1 MASKQ
6 TDIANRPSLR
16 DLPDDA
22 RLWVF
27 GANRPLAAEEAS
39 RLHEET
45 GRFLDGWAA
54 HGEELAAAFDW
65 RYDRFL
71 IIALDE
77 RQAAASGCSIDGL
90 MGHVR
95 QLESE
100 LGVELVDGS
109 PVWYRDDGEIRRVS
123 RREFGKLATSG
134 DVSGRTVVF
143 DLTVGR
149 LGELRAGRWE
159 LPAKSSWHGQL
170 LPHEAD

>member
-1 MASKQ
+1 MASSH
-6 TDIANRPSLR
+6 TRRANRSSVR

-22 RLWVF
+22 RLWIF
-27 GANRPLAAEEAS
+27 GANRPLDAGEVS
-39 RLHEET
+39 RLNEET
-45 GRFLDGWAA
+45 ARFLEGWAA

-77 RQAAASGCSIDGL
+77 QHAAASGCSIDAL
-90 MGHVR
+90 TGHVR

-100 LGVELVDGS
+100 LGVGLVDGS
-109 PVWYRDDGEIRRVS
+109 PIWYRDGEEIRVAS
-123 RREFGKLATSG
+123 RREFRQLAASG
-134 DVSGRTVVF
+134 EVSGRTVVF

-159 LPAKSSWHGQL
+159 LPASSSWHGRL
-170 LPHEAD
+170 LPSEAS

>member
-1 MASKQ
+1 VTSSR
-6 TDIANRPSLR
+6 TRRANRSSVR

-22 RLWVF
+22 RVWIF

-39 RLHEET
+39 RLDEKT
-45 GRFLDGWAA
+45 ARFLEGWAA

-77 RQAAASGCSIDGL
+77 RRAAASGCSIDAL
-90 MGHVR
+90 TGHVR

-100 LGVELVDGS
+100 LGVDLVDGS
-109 PVWYRDDGEIRRVS
+109 PVWYRDDEEIRFAS
-123 RREFGKLATSG
+123 RREFGELAASG
-134 DVSGRTVVF
+134 DVSGQTVVF

-159 LPAKSSWHGQL
+159 LPASSSWHGQL
-170 LPHEAD
+170 LPPEAD

>member
-1 MASKQ
+1 MASSH
-6 TDIANRPSLR
+6 TGTASRPSFR

-22 RLWVF
+22 RLWIF
-27 GANRPLAAEEAS
+27 GANRPLGAEEAS
-39 RLHEET
+39 RLDEET
-45 GRFLDGWAA
+45 VRFLEEWAA

-77 RQAAASGCSIDGL
+77 RRAAASGCSIDAL

-95 QLESE
+95 QLEGE
-100 LGVELVDGS
+100 LDVDLVDGS
-109 PVWYRDDGEIRRVS
+109 PVWYRDGEQIRFAS
-123 RREFGKLATSG
+123 RREFRELATSG
-134 DVSGRTVVF
+134 DVSGQTVVF

-159 LPAKSSWHGQL
+159 LPANSSWHGQL
-170 LPHEAD
+170 LPPEAG

>member
-1 MASKQ
+1 MASSH
-6 TDIANRPSLR
+6 TDTASRPFFR
-16 DLPDDA
+16 HLPDDS
-22 RLWVF
+22 RLWIF
-27 GANRPLAAEEAS
+27 GANRPLTAEEAS
-39 RLHEET
+39 RLDEET
-45 GRFLDGWAA
+45 ARFLEEWAA

-77 RQAAASGCSIDGL
+77 RKAAASGCSIDAL

-95 QLESE
+95 QLEGE
-100 LGVELVDGS
+100 LGVDLVDGS
-109 PVWYRDDGEIRRVS
+109 PVWYRDGEEIRFAS
-123 RREFGKLATSG
+123 RKEFRELATSG

-159 LPAKSSWHGQL
+159 LPADSSWHGQF
-170 LPHEAD
+170 LPPEAG

>member
-1 MASKQ
+1 MASNR
-6 TDIANRPSLR
+6 TGTANRPSVQ

-27 GANRPLAAEEAS
+27 GANRPLAGQEAS
-39 RLHEET
+39 RLNEQT
-45 GRFLDGWAA
+45 ARFLEGWAA

-77 RQAAASGCSIDGL
+77 RQAAASGCSIDAL

-95 QLESE
+95 KLESE
-100 LGVELVDGS
+100 LGVDLVDGS
-109 PVWYRDDGEIRRVS
+109 PVWYRDGEEIRRVS
-123 RREFGKLATSG
+123 RREFGELAASG

-159 LPAKSSWHGQL
+159 LAANSSWHGQL

>member
-1 MASKQ
+1 VASSDRG
-6 TDIANRPSLR
+6 TASRPSVG

-22 RLWVF
+22 RLWIF
-27 GANRPLAAEEAS
+27 GASRPLAAEEAS
-39 RLHEET
+39 RLDEET
-45 GRFLDGWAA
+45 ARFLEGWAA
-54 HGEELAAAFDW
+54 HGEELAGAFEW

-71 IIALDE
+71 IIAVDE
-77 RQAAASGCSIDGL
+77 RRAAASGCSIDAL

-100 LGVELVDGS
+100 LGVDLVSGS
-109 PVWYRDDGEIRRVS
+109 PVWYRDGEEIRFAS
-123 RREFGKLATSG
+123 RREFRELATSG

-159 LPAKSSWHGQL
+159 LPANSSWHGQL
-170 LPHEAD
+170 LPPEAG